1 MRSMRANR
9 TVAKVVGALALVG
22 HLVAALLYIL
32 LPGLVVPYPALYA
45 FQAAWVVVLAFAI
58 WWLRDHPWRSA
69 VIVVLGVVLVS
80 VVRVLGEQYL
90 GWRG

>member
-1 MRSMRANR
+1 MMANR
-9 TVAKVVGALALVG
+9 NAAKVVGVLALVV
-22 HLVAALLYIL
+22 HLAAAIVYIV

-58 WWLRDHPWRSA
+58 WWRRDHPWRSA
-69 VIVVLGVVLVS
+69 VIVVLGVVLVA
-80 VVRVLGEQYL
+80 VIRVLGEQYL

>member
-1 MRSMRANR
+1 MRSISQNS
-9 TVAKVVGALALVG
+9 TVGKAIGVLALVG
-22 HLVAALLYIL
+22 HLAAALLYIV

-45 FQAAWVVVLAFAI
+45 FQAAWVIVLALAI
-58 WWLRDHPWRSA
+58 WWLRGHPWRSA
-69 VIVVLGVVLVS
+69 VLVVAGAVVVS